1 MILSR
6 MVEYHDLEN
15 LAEKF
20 RNCSMEGH
28 HNQQSKKCLQKY
40 SNPSKYHLKNIC
52 SNSTVI
58 YKYKPVKMEIKSN
71 YLSW

>member
-20 RNCSMEGH
+20 HNCSMEGH

-52 SNSTVI
+52 SNSS
-58 YKYKPVKMEIKSN
+58 YLQIKTSEDGN
-71 YLSW
+71 KI